1 MKTLMMIRR
10 MKEVLT
16 WVWIAVI
23 GTAICLNV
31 CAQTPQDWKG
41 LEKQLN
47 FYMANDLGRNGYYDQ
62 KPIAELMG
70 EMADVIG
77 PECVFAA
84 GDVHHFE
91 GVRSVNDPLWMTNYE
106 LIYSHPELMIDWFPI
121 LGNHEYRG
129 NTQAVLDY
137 TNLSRRW
144 SMPGR
149 YYTKVFEK
157 KGTAIRFVMIDTAPL
172 IDKYRNESETYPDA
186 CKQDMDQQLA
196 WIDSVLTVAK
206 EDWVVVIGHHPIY
219 AETSKDDSERS
230 DMQKRLDPIL
240 RKHKVDI
247 YACGHIHNFQHLRVP
262 GSDIDYVVN
271 SAGSLS
277 RKVKPVEGTLFCSPE
292 PGFSIFTADKKELDM
307 HMIDKKGKVIYTV
320 KRTK

>member
-1 MKTLMMIRR
+1 MKKIFLLLF
-10 MKEVLT
+10 VALLGNL
-16 WVWIAVI
+16 A
-23 GTAICLNV
+23 TAQITDYSV
-31 CAQTPQDWKG
+31 FDK
-41 LEKQLN
+41 KFN
-47 FYMANDLGRNGYYDQ
+47 FYVANDLGRNGYYDQ
-62 KPIAELMG
+62 KTIAELMG
-70 EMADVIG
+70 VMAENGAD
-77 PECVFAA
+77 PEFVLAT

-137 TNLSRRW
+137 TNVSRRW

-157 KGTAIRFVMIDTAPL
+157 KGTAIRFVMIDIAPL

-277 RKVKPVEGTLFCSPE
+277 RKVKPVEGTQFCSPE